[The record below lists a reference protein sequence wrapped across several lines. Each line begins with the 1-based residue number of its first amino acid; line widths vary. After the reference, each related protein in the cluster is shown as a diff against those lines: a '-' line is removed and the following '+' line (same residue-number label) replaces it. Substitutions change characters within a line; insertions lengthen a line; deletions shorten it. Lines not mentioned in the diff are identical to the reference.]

1 MATVDE
7 LLNATT
13 ESQVCTIDP
22 DTRVITVPSCYK
34 EFGVEA
40 DEKVNRI
47 NFQCPKVVGDNID
60 LTTFNLY
67 INYMNASGQYNAYLV
82 DDVAV
87 SGDNITFSWLL
98 SRHVTEKSGTVN
110 YIVCAKKSDDTGV
123 VNEWNTKVATGTV
136 GVGLEATTEVEEQNA
151 DVIEQILANVVRCT
165 EQTFTD
171 EQKLQAR
178 KNIDVVGPYFDWT
191 PITFSYALIASMP
204 QYVNTATV
212 YIGRGTLFPV
222 DMAAATDELQEAW
235 RKFQSVRL
243 NGFGETD
250 EAVLQNL
257 QYIYT
262 LCQNGV
268 FGENFTT
275 DGAENRI
282 IILGSISKTG
292 GYYEVTSKLS
302 ITSYTVSGLDWL
314 TVVFTT
320 NLRSQSIRYNP
331 REKTI
336 VFYGFHQSL
345 RTNASEKSISSPS
358 LSQTLM
364 SAAPTEEMHIATK
377 KYVDDSIKSIP
388 STQIDGATVVQAPK
402 YVNSVDEMT
411 DVSRPYVLISTGHIW
426 ANADVEVETT
436 LTDTLTATDDNPYYD
451 GYRLGSD
458 ATTDSMTHDA
468 TGYFLTPL
476 IDLTQAKYQGQT
488 IQIHLEGAHFA
499 SSSTYETWIQARPYG
514 TDKTVLAN
522 RWFVFED
529 ATNSNNIAYYSNGT
543 ISITYNSDTSA
554 TISITVPPTYN
565 STTIGYLRFCAKGTV
580 ADSKITVTYT
590 GTSTGVQ
597 WFDTG
602 TAYGSTDAQL
612 SAKVAELNNEGSTP
626 TTYNLLGPAV
636 IEYYNKAAYSDS
648 DYSTTNI
655 VRASLPYRADIPQP
669 VTLKWQH
676 NEDAVRTI
684 ISINT
689 GSTVLSTSM
698 KQYDATGFDNYP
710 IYNLLP
716 NTTYYYQ
723 VTHMLAD
730 GSLVTAKSGSFTTS
744 SIPWRFIKVDGCQNI
759 RDLGG
764 WAGLGGQKVKYG
776 KIFRGAALDDSTF
789 RDMIITGNGK
799 REMVSMLGIRADLD
813 LRYNYTES
821 AISMDMTYL
830 CAPYGSYAQSI
841 TTADYRTTF
850 KTILEWIV
858 TQLSASSPKPIYFHC
873 QGGCDRT
880 GTLAFILMGLLG
892 LSESDLA
899 REYELSSFSPIGMYD
914 RIRNSTV
921 YGYSAMVAALK
932 TYSGDTITEKFV
944 DFATTG
950 CGVSSDTINSFRT
963 LMLE

>member
-60 LTTFNLY
+60 LTAFNLY
-67 INYMNASGQYNAYLV
+67 INYMNASGEYNAYLV
-82 DDVAV
+82 DDVTV
-87 SGDNITFSWLL
+87 SGDIITFSWLL

-123 VNEWNTKVATGTV
+123 INEWNSKVATGTV

-151 DVIEQILANVVRCT
+151 DVIEQILARI
-165 EQTFTD
+165 TD
-171 EQKLQAR
+171 IE
-178 KNIDVVGPYFDWT
+178 
-191 PITFSYALIASMP
+191 
-204 QYVNTATV
+204 
-212 YIGRGTLFPV
+212 
-222 DMAAATDELQEAW
+222 
-235 RKFQSVRL
+235 
-243 NGFGETD
+243 
-250 EAVLQNL
+250 
-257 QYIYT
+257 
-262 LCQNGV
+262 
-268 FGENFTT
+268 
-275 DGAENRI
+275 
-282 IILGSISKTG
+282 
-292 GYYEVTSKLS
+292 
-302 ITSYTVSGLDWL
+302 
-314 TVVFTT
+314 
-320 NLRSQSIRYNP
+320 
-331 REKTI
+331 
-336 VFYGFHQSL
+336 
-345 RTNASEKSISSPS
+345 
-358 LSQTLM
+358 
-364 SAAPTEEMHIATK
+364 
-377 KYVDDSIKSIP
+377 

-476 IDLTQAKYQGQT
+476 IDLTQAKYQGQI

-522 RWFVFED
+522 RWYVFED
-529 ATNSNNIAYYSNGT
+529 TTNDNNIAYYSNGT

-626 TTYNLLGPAV
+626 TTYNLLTPAV

-689 GSTVLSTSM
+689 GSTVLSTGM
-698 KQYDATGFDNYP
+698 KQYDVTGFDNYP

-716 NTTYYYQ
+716 NTIYYYQ

-764 WAGLGGQKVKYG
+764 WAGLNGQKVKYG
-776 KIFRGAALDDSTF
+776 KIFRGAALDDSTY

-799 REMVSMLGIRADLD
+799 YEMISILGIRADLD
-813 LRYNYTES
+813 LRSGYTES
-821 AISMDMTYL
+821 AISKDMVYL

-850 KTILEWIV
+850 KTIFEWIV

-880 GTLAFILMGLLG
+880 GTLAFILTGLLG

-921 YGYSAMVAALK
+921 YSYSAMVAALK
-932 TYSGDTITEKFV
+932 TYSGDTITEKFA

-950 CGVSSDTINSFRT
+950 CGVSADTINTFRT